1 MQTVQECVTDS
12 DIVKDLK
19 LCRWRTKR
27 IVCDVIAPE
36 SKARLREILQ
46 SNKFSIIVDESTDIT
61 VNESLCVI
69 VRYFDQ
75 DLKRFEEVCWDLIKV
90 YKHED
95 SCCDAEQTTDR
106 IISSFEDEIILYYI
120 KTKSSATSN
129 ISSN

>member
-12 DIVKDLK
+12 DIVK
-19 LCRWRTKR
+19 
-27 IVCDVIAPE
+27 
-36 SKARLREILQ
+36 
-46 SNKFSIIVDESTDIT
+46 
-61 VNESLCVI
+61 
-69 VRYFDQ
+69 